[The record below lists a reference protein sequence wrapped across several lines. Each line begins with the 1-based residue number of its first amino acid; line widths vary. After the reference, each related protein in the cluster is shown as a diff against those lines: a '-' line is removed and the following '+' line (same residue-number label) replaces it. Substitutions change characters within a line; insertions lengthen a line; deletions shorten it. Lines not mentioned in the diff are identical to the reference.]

1 MTPLLLWRHPKP
13 TGAAGRCIGSGT
25 DLRVDPR
32 RARRL
37 ARRIA
42 TVARRELLPRVV
54 WCSPLRRCRAVAHHL
69 RRLGFKVRVDARLAE
84 LHFGTWEGQ
93 PWSAIPRGDID
104 AWVADF
110 AHHAPGGGE
119 SLTQLL
125 RRLAEWRREQPST
138 PALLVISH
146 AGVMQSLAWQAAHPA
161 RLPTATEWGLPPR
174 YGELRR
180 EN

>member
-13 TGAAGRCIGSGT
+13 VGAAGRCIGSGT

-42 TVARRELLPRVV
+42 SVARRESLPRVV
-54 WCSPLRRCRAVAHHL
+54 WCSPLRRCRAVARHL
-69 RRLGFKVRVDARLAE
+69 RWLGFEVRVDARLAE
-84 LHFGTWEGQ
+84 LNFGAWEGRR
-93 PWSAIPRGDID
+93 WSTIARVEVDV
-104 AWVADF
+104 WVADF
-110 AHHAPGGGE
+110 ACHAPGGAE

-125 RRLAEWRREQPST
+125 QRLAEWRGEQP
-138 PALLVISH
+138 PAPPLLVVNH
-146 AGVMQSLAWQAAHPA
+146 AGVMQALAWQAMNTV
-161 RLPTATEWGLPPR
+161 RLPVAAEWGLPPR

-180 EN
+180 VD